1 MEHPLLDA
9 LAVRAAVSDNSFSAR
24 GWSMLPVP
32 GLHLFRNNEACP
44 RFSLV
49 AEGRGVGAAEMN
61 EILQRGEFDPHRE
74 AIWIGTGAL
83 RPGENNN
90 PRSVGTVQTL
100 TDNDREIVVRA
111 NPLRPAI
118 FVVADS
124 WNAGWQAK
132 VDGNPQEI
140 LRVWGVVRGILL
152 QPGSH
157 LVELRYE
164 PSAFRIGALL
174 SIAGLFLTGGMIAW
188 PRPPR

>member
-1 MEHPLLDA
+1 L
-9 LAVRAAVSDNSFSAR
+9 
-24 GWSMLPVP
+24 
-32 GLHLFRNNEACP
+32 
-44 RFSLV
+44 
-49 AEGRGVGAAEMN
+49 
-61 EILQRGEFDPHRE
+61 
-74 AIWIGTGAL
+74 
-83 RPGENNN
+83 
-90 PRSVGTVQTL
+90 
-100 TDNDREIVVRA
+100 
-111 NPLRPAI
+111 
-118 FVVADS
+118 VVADS